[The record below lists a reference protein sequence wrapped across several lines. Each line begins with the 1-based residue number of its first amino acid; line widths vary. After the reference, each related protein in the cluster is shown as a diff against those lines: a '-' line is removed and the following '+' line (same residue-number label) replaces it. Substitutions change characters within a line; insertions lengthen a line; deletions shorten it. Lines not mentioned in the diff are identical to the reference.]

1 MGEFE
6 NDTIYRGTGWGRT
19 PVGEFENGTIYR
31 GTGWGRT
38 AIGEADDRAGAG
50 ALLLLSLEL
59 I

>member
-1 MGEFE
+1 MSTF
-6 NDTIYRGTGWGRT
+6 YKGTGWGRT
-19 PVGEFENGTIYR
+19 AIGETQNGTIYR

-38 AIGEADDRAGAG
+38 AIGEADDRAGAC

>member
-1 MGEFE
+1 MSIIYKGIGWRRTAIGE
-6 NDTIYRGTGWGRT
+6 TQ
-19 PVGEFENGTIYR
+19 NGTIYR

-38 AIGEADDRAGAG
+38 AIGEADDRAGAC